1 MSGASGKVPAA
12 IHITPEARQG
22 GPLARIQ
29 NGDWISLDAT
39 AGSLSVEL
47 SAKELAE
54 RELAPYSSTGN
65 SGVGREFFGLFRQT
79 VTGAEQGA
87 SVLFE
92 GLRHQQPSQLQTQV
106 LKRCTLNV
114 GSDKTG
120 EASLVFGG
128 RYRRD

>member
-1 MSGASGKVPAA
+1 MVALVTDGRMSGASGKVPAA
-12 IHITPEARQG
+12 IHITPEACQG

-39 AGSLSVEL
+39 AGTLSVEL

-65 SGVGREFFGLFRQT
+65 SGVGREFIGLFRQAG
-79 VTGAEQGA
+79 TGAEQGA

-92 GLRHQQPSQLQTQV
+92 GLRASATVTAANPSAQALH
-106 LKRCTLNV
+106 
-114 GSDKTG
+114 
-120 EASLVFGG
+120 A
-128 RYRRD
+128 